1 MKTLSSA
8 LLALL
13 AVSRESLAFVA
24 PVPSKTLANEADYHN
39 QLQWRSRAILTMS
52 TTEVGQESD
61 IGKPGTA
68 NLPWSELGFEFRPTK
83 SHLRMIFKDGK
94 WGEAELVEV
103 GLMYRF
109 Y

>member
-1 MKTLSSA
+1 
-8 LLALL
+8 
-13 AVSRESLAFVA
+13 
-24 PVPSKTLANEADYHN
+24 
-39 QLQWRSRAILTMS
+39 MS

-103 GLMYRF
+103 GRMHRF